1 MSDPPILELGTG
13 FRDDDVTVLLDG
25 REVWSGTGIS
35 TDYSIG
41 LAAVVPLPEPVGEEP
56 VLEVRVGSRAS
67 ASQQVPGA
75 AASGQLRLRCDLD
88 PAGAMAIGTAP
99 EGPIF

>member
-1 MSDPPILELGTG
+1 MSESAVLELGTG

-41 LAAVVPLPEPVGEEP
+41 LAAVVPLPEPVGGEP
-56 VLEVRVGSRAS
+56 VLEVRVGHRATG
-67 ASQQVPGA
+67 SQQVTGA
-75 AASGQLRLRCDLD
+75 DAAGRLRLRCDLD
-88 PAGAMAIGTAP
+88 PAGAMAIGAAP
-99 EGPIF
+99 EGPVF

>member
-1 MSDPPILELGTG
+1 MSEPAVLELGTG

-41 LAAVVPLPEPVGEEP
+41 LAAVVPLPEPVGQEP
-56 VLEVRVGSRAS
+56 VLEVRVGRRATG
-67 ASQQVPGA
+67 SQQVPA
-75 AASGQLRLRCDLD
+75 AAAVGRLRLRCDLD
-88 PAGAMAIGTAP
+88 PAGAMAIGAAP